1 MKTKYKTMNKQEIR
15 ILNLERLERIEDMLS
30 KEEPKEVDY
39 SIMND
44 TDETVS
50 IKSEIP
56 KQ

>member
-1 MKTKYKTMNKQEIR
+1 MNKQEIR

>member
-1 MKTKYKTMNKQEIR
+1 MNKKEIR
-15 ILNLERLERIEDMLS
+15 ISSLERRLERIEDMLS